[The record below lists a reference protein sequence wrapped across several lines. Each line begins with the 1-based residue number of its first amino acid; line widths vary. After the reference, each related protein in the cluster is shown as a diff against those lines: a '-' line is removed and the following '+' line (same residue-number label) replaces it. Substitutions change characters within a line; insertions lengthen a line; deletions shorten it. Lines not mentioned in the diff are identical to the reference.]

1 MKVKVS
7 IEEHLCK
14 TIEIEVPDCLE
25 EDEDAA
31 MIYADKKAKQMY
43 HDKEIILTA
52 DDHNGV
58 VLMQIEL
65 EDGTCTNWYD
75 M

>member
-14 TIEIEVPDCLE
+14 TIEIEVPNNLDE
-25 EDEDAA
+25 NEAMEYAEDEARE
-31 MIYADKKAKQMY
+31 MY
-43 HDKEIILTA
+43 ENEEIILTA

-65 EDGTCTNWYD
+65 EDGTYTDWHD

>member
-1 MKVKVS
+1 MSKVKVS

-14 TIEIEVPDCLE
+14 TIEIEAPDNL
-25 EDEDAA
+25 DENEA
-31 MIYADKKAKQMY
+31 MEYAENEAREMY
-43 HDKEIILTA
+43 ENEEIILTA

-65 EDGTCTNWYD
+65 EDGTCTEWYD

>member
-1 MKVKVS
+1 MSKVKVS

-14 TIEIEVPDCLE
+14 TIEIEVPDCF
-25 EDEDAA
+25 DETSA

-43 HDKEIILTA
+43 RDKEIILTA

-65 EDGTCTNWYD
+65 KDGTCTDWYD

>member
-1 MKVKVS
+1 MSKVKVS

-14 TIEIEVPDCLE
+14 TIEIEVPDNL
-25 EDEDAA
+25 DENEA
-31 MIYADKKAKQMY
+31 MEYAENEAREMY
-43 HDKEIILTA
+43 KNEEIILTA

-65 EDGTCTNWYD
+65 EDGTCTDWFD

>member
-14 TIEIEVPDCLE
+14 TIEIEVPNNL
-25 EDEDAA
+25 DENEA
-31 MIYADKKAKQMY
+31 MEYAENEAREMY
-43 HDKEIILTA
+43 KNEEIILTA

-75 M
+75 I

>member
-14 TIEIEVPDCLE
+14 TIEIEVPDYLE
-25 EDEDAA
+25 DLAMEYAED
-31 MIYADKKAKQMY
+31 KAREMY
-43 HDKEIILTA
+43 KNEEIILTA

-65 EDGTCTNWYD
+65 EDGTCTDWYD